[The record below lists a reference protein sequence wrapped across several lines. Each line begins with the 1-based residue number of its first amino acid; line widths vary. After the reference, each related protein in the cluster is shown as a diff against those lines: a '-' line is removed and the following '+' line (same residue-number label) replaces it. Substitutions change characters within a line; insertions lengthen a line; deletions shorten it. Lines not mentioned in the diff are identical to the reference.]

1 MSAQHLKVQVP
12 DRQRGFTLIE
22 ILIAL
27 LIGVFMLG
35 ALLTIVQANRQVFGD
50 QSQLALLQ
58 DSERMA
64 LTQMTDII
72 QMAGYFPNPAAV
84 NSNQLLGTAVAP
96 FAAGQTIA
104 GTSST
109 AVPGDSI
116 SVRYVTAPSD
126 GILNCSG
133 LSNSNPIG
141 GANIMYVN
149 TFQVV
154 NGQLVCTLTTSANPT
169 PAVYSLV
176 SGVTNS
182 STNNPTTNV
191 GVANLSIFYGVNTGA
206 TPGANNVDTY
216 MTAAQLNANPTL
228 WNSVISALIQLTFT
242 NPLYT
247 NGSTQPQT
255 IQVQRVVGIMNQL
268 GPVN

>member
-1 MSAQHLKVQVP
+1 MSVQHLKVHLP

-50 QSQLALLQ
+50 QSQLAQLQ

-72 QMAGYFPNPAAV
+72 QMAGYFPNPALA
-84 NSNQLLGTAVAP
+84 NSNALLATPATP
-96 FAAGQTIA
+96 FLAGQFIA
-104 GTSST
+104 GNSST
-109 AVPGDSI
+109 TVPGDSI
-116 SVRYVTAPSD
+116 AVRYVTANND
-126 GILNCSG
+126 NILNCSG
-133 LSNSNPIG
+133 LPNTS
-141 GANIMYVN
+141 GANVMYVN

-169 PAVYSLV
+169 PMVYSLV
-176 SGVTNS
+176 SGVTNR
-182 STNNPTTNV
+182 STNNPTNNV
-191 GVANLSIFYGVNTGA
+191 GVVNLSIFYGVNTGA

-216 MTAAQLNANPTL
+216 MTAAQLNATPTL
-228 WNSVISALIQLTFT
+228 WNSVISALIELTFT

-255 IQVQRVVGIMNQL
+255 IEVQRVVGIMNQM